1 MVGLH
6 PEGVGKTP
14 GSASGGRWVWVDPR
28 VCLRR
33 EVGLGRPPWYLV
45 EVTAAVGTHPTGM
58 DSSKMYHLLYF
69 KEYHVPMSKDIPEV
83 FNVTL
88 LKDAPNPLGVLGSKG
103 VLHFFAIIYVLPIYN
118 PSLFTDAS
126 ILLNSRG

>member
-1 MVGLH
+1 MFSEASFTGVRGVCIRGEVGW
-6 PEGVGKTP
+6 
-14 GSASGGRWVWVDPR
+14 SASRGGWEDPR

-33 EVGLGRPPWYLV
+33 ELGLGRPPWYLV

-103 VLHFFAIIYVLPIYN
+103 VLHF
-118 PSLFTDAS
+118 
-126 ILLNSRG
+126 LL